1 MTQTSSPLMSLL
13 STILRIEQ
21 SRLKRIFTIGI
32 PIIGGMLS
40 QSIINLVDAAM
51 VGRLGE
57 HALAGVGIGS
67 YAAFITISLVM
78 GLSSGV
84 QALVAR
90 RSGEGNHHQTFAPLI
105 SGLVLGL
112 AAGLVLSLIFISSSS
127 LLLPIFNDDIQV
139 QAIAQPYFDWRSA
152 AIAAVAMNFCFRGY
166 WAGIGKSGTYLR
178 ILLWIHAL
186 NVVISY
192 LLIFGIPAIGF
203 NGYGAVG
210 SGMGT
215 CIALYIGSLLY
226 AITTVRALRK
236 DKSSTANS
244 TIESLSIH
252 SIKKLATLALPN
264 SMQQGLFAFG
274 ISVLF
279 IIIGMV
285 GTQEQA
291 IGHILINIALLLIL
305 PSVGLGIAA
314 TSLVGHALGA
324 KAPEDA
330 YRWGWEVVRV
340 AALLM
345 AILGIP
351 LWLAPELILK
361 LFTNSTELIALGTLP
376 IQISGLNIVFEVTA
390 MVLTQAL
397 LGAGASRQVMI
408 INISMH
414 WLYLLPLA
422 YFIGPWA
429 GYGLLG
435 IWLVQGMQRIC
446 SSLIYA
452 YLWRKGQWSRIE
464 I

>member
-1 MTQTSSPLMSLL
+1 MTNTRSRILSLL
-13 STILRIEQ
+13 STILRIEE
-21 SRLKRIFTIGI
+21 SRLQRIFVIGI

-40 QSIINLVDAAM
+40 QSLINLVDAAM

-90 RSGEGNHHQTFAPLI
+90 RSGEGNHHQTSAPLV
-105 SGLVLGL
+105 SGLVIGIG
-112 AAGLVLSLIFISSSS
+112 AGLFLSLLFISTSSF
-127 LLLPIFNDDIQV
+127 LLPIFNDDIQV

-166 WAGIGKSGTYLR
+166 WAGIGKSSTYLR

-186 NVVISY
+186 NVAISY
-192 LLIFGIPAIGF
+192 LLIFGIPALGF
-203 NGYGAVG
+203 HGYGAVG
-210 SGMGT
+210 SGIGT
-215 CIALYIGSLLY
+215 CVALYIGSALY
-226 AITTVRALRK
+226 FIGTIKSVRKQKVEAPDLQ
-236 DKSSTANS
+236 SF
-244 TIESLSIH
+244 
-252 SIKKLATLALPN
+252 KKVTSLALPN

-279 IIIGMV
+279 VIIGMV

-324 KAPEDA
+324 QKPDDA
-330 YRWGWEVVRV
+330 YQWGWEVVRV

-351 LWLAPELILK
+351 LWLFPEAILR
-361 LFTNSTELIALGTLP
+361 LFTNSAELIALGTLP

-397 LGAGASRQVMI
+397 LGAGASRQVMM

-452 YLWRKGQWSRIE
+452 YLWRKGQWSHIE